1 MDFGGELRASHAS
14 VDDLRVYAWETASL
28 TPTRLLALEAE
39 VGSLFEWS
47 EGIPIV
53 TCQRYELV
61 AMSGDRAELAP
72 QSFQGAAALVHLS
85 KLAAGLESL
94 VLGEA
99 EVLGQVRTAFSAAPP
114 ELRRLIA
121 PAIAAARSLRAEAAF
136 NRHAGHALDLAIDHT
151 RMEAS
156 GSLLVVGGGPMGRRV
171 AERAHALGFATTLV
185 ARRPPPIP
193 AEIQYRPFSALPGL
207 PATDVLVTCLGRAAP
222 QMGASELPPV
232 MRQAIDLATPRN
244 LKDDFDAP
252 VLTLA
257 MLLSVQRES
266 GPDAPLRRQLG
277 ARLHELLESRLAMNV
292 PNSPLGSLREEVEL
306 IRQRELM
313 RSLRLHPDLPPEKLD
328 TITRTLV
335 NQIFHRPSRR
345 LRQSGDLELATALA
359 DLFRQVSQDTA
370 DGD

>member
-1 MDFGGELRASHAS
+1 LSGARASL
-14 VDDLRVYAWETASL
+14 DNLRVYAWQTASL
-28 TPTRLLALEAE
+28 TPDDLLALEAE

-61 AMSGDRAELAP
+61 AMSSDGADLAP
-72 QSFQGAAALVHLS
+72 HSYHGAEALVHIS
-85 KLAAGLESL
+85 RLAAGLESL

-121 PAIAAARSLRAEAAF
+121 PAIAAARSLRAEASF

-151 RMEAS
+151 EMETA
-156 GSLLVVGGGPMGRRV
+156 GNLVVVGGGPMGRRV
-171 AERAHALGFATTLV
+171 AERAHAFGFNTTII
-185 ARRPPPIP
+185 ARRPPPVP
-193 AEIQYRPFSALPGL
+193 PEIHYRPFNTLAELP
-207 PATDVLVTCLGRAAP
+207 PTDVLVACLGRGAP
-222 QMGASELPPV
+222 QMGAADLPLV
-232 MRQAIDLATPRN
+232 RRQAIDLSTPRI
-244 LKDDFDAP
+244 LKDDFDVP

-257 MLLSVQRES
+257 TLLDARHDT
-266 GPDAPLRRQLG
+266 GPDAPLRR
-277 ARLHELLESRLAMNV
+277 RLDGRLRELLEARLETSL
-292 PNSPLGSLREEVEL
+292 PSPIGALREEIEL

-313 RSLRLHPDLPPEKLD
+313 RSLRLHPELPAEKLD

-345 LRQSGDLELATALA
+345 LRQSGDQELAAAVA
-359 DLFRQVSQDTA
+359 DLFRQGSQEAA